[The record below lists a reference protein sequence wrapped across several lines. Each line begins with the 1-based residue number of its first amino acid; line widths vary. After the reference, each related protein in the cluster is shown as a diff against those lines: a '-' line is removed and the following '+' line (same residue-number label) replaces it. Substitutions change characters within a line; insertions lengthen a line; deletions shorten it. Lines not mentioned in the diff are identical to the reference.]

1 MGLIDGIVSG
11 SISGTLQGIGSLAK
25 DLRQVFTGEISPEK
39 KAEMQ
44 AKLLELEFV
53 AQKAQTDINIE
64 EAKNPNLFIA
74 GWRPAAGWTCVFA
87 LAWAFILLPTFVWIS
102 QMAGSGI
109 EPPKLQTAELI
120 TLLLGMLGIGG
131 LRTFEKYTGT
141 EKNR

>member
-11 SISGTLQGIGSLAK
+11 GIAGTLQGIGSLAK

-39 KAEMQ
+39 KADIQ
-44 AKLLELEFV
+44 TKLLELEFI
-53 AQKAQTDINIE
+53 AQEAQTKINIE

-74 GWRPAAGWTCVFA
+74 GWRPAVGWICAFA
-87 LAWAFILLPTFVWIS
+87 LGWAFILLPTFVWIS
-102 QMAGSGI
+102 QMAGSGVK
-109 EPPKLQTAELI
+109 PPTLQTAELI

-131 LRTFEKYTGT
+131 LRTFEKYSGT